1 MKDNKQLEIILENI
15 LISDPYFYDENIVT
29 DFIKNKVF
37 DKIKSYIDKNK
48 DEITKL
54 NTELKLEKSLG
65 ASKKGQEAIN
75 RAIYKNWNSLTGDS
89 LQVNQTKISA
99 LKGKS
104 FAEIMINIYDNLIK
118 SQQRK
123 NLKFDPKSPEFS
135 SFDLN
140 EINGKYVY
148 DEKVSNVFGAI
159 GTKAKVAISAF
170 LISLVIWTVL
180 GNPVGATEKFLPK
193 VSETISGLV
202 SSVKGND
209 ISAQQE
215 KLLVD
220 SAEEVKVKA
229 SESEKELP
237 SLKGVPEEDTKM
249 AALEKGKTGL
259 TPDQEK
265 VINEEIAKHQSIKDD
280 LQKETKL
287 KIKSYKTQQK
297 IYDSIKKIS
306 KLDKKEVAKVI
317 EKDMAHKIFKVV
329 SEKINSG
336 FEENEKNIL
345 ELERGTRASNLKDPL
360 AAIKADPAKAKEVT
374 RKLQKSNKIMAEYN
388 EKLKNFDPDDSD
400 TYIGLGLSHRQ
411 LQLCAV
417 INAFDKFEQNGE
429 TVEMFPID
437 CTNLVDSN
445 GNLVKFD
452 SLEKSIGVNPQ
463 LEAMF
468 LKKINDFEAVGLI
481 NLSNKLKK
489 AFSGKELTDAEYKN
503 VKEQINK
510 EITAKSDMLSKKY
523 SPEQIDNLLSFW
535 DTAYAVASDSVDSF
549 KNQPSKT
556 KDKKY
561 EDKLSDS
568 EFRLKEIHNY
578 FVGSEKNT
586 DLWKIYNDENKTN
599 EQLAT
604 YFNLAKGVNSS
615 QNKILPNEISRAK
628 TKYLNKGR
636 VQIAENS
643 VRKWDSLLSVIEENY
658 FKS

>member
-54 NTELKLEKSLG
+54 NTELKSEKSLG
-65 ASKKGQEAIN
+65 TSKKGQEAIN
-75 RAIYKNWNSLTGDS
+75 KAIDKNWNSLTGDS
-89 LQVNQTKISA
+89 LQISQSKIST

-104 FAEIMINIYDNLIK
+104 FAEVMINIYDNLIK

-170 LISLVIWTVL
+170 LISLVVWTVL

-220 SAEEVKVKA
+220 SGEEAKVEAGKL
-229 SESEKELP
+229 EKELP
-237 SLKGVPEEDTKM
+237 SLKGVPEEDTKIKV
-249 AALEKGKTGL
+249 LKSGKTGL

-265 VINEEIAKHQSIKDD
+265 VIDEEISKHEAIKDN

-287 KIKSYKTQQK
+287 KIKSYKTRGK

-317 EKDMAHKIFKVV
+317 EKDMAQKIFNVV
-329 SEKINSG
+329 SEKINKG

-345 ELERGTRASNLKDPL
+345 ELETGKRASNLKDPL
-360 AAIKADPAKAKEVT
+360 RDIKADPAKAKQVIK
-374 RKLQKSNKIMAEYN
+374 KLQKSNKIMAEYSKAI
-388 EKLKNFDPDDSD
+388 ENFDSDDSD
-400 TYIGLGLSHRQ
+400 TYIGLGLTHRQ

-417 INAFDKFEQNGE
+417 INSFDKFELDGE

-445 GNLVKFD
+445 GNLLKLD
-452 SLEKSIGVNPQ
+452 SLEKSIEVNPQ

-468 LKKINDFEAVGLI
+468 LKKINDFEAIGLI
-481 NLSNKLKK
+481 NLSKTLKK
-489 AFSGKELTDAEYKN
+489 AFSGKELTDAEYKS

-523 SPEQIDNLLSFW
+523 SPEEIDNLLDFW
-535 DTAYAVASDSVDSF
+535 NTVYAVASDSIDSF

-578 FVGSEKNT
+578 FASST
-586 DLWKIYNDENKTN
+586 DLWKSYNSNKNDE
-599 EQLAT
+599 ELAKF
-604 YFNLAKGVNSS
+604 FNLGKGVNSS
-615 QNKILPNEISRAK
+615 QNKILPNEIPRAK
-628 TKYLNKGR
+628 TKYLNKGQ